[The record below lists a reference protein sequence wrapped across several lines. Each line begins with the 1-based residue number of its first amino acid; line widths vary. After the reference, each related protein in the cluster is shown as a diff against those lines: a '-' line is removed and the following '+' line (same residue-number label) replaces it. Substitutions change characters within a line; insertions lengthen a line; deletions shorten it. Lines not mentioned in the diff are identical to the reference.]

1 MFRMRS
7 ALCAAVVAGA
17 VMAAPARADN
27 FNLTMVSGHGTQ
39 LPWIRMA
46 QEFYLPEVNKRL
58 AGRHTLKFQEAYGG
72 TIVKLGGELN
82 AVRQGVADMAHV
94 YTIFEPAN
102 LPLLQVTHVTPFSV
116 ASVPVLSRV
125 MVEMNHEMKE
135 LQAQW
140 QKQNQLFLGAV
151 VADSVQLFTKKPIK
165 SIDELKGVKVGAS
178 GTLSLWASGI
188 GMVPVQGDFS
198 THYNN
203 LKTGIYDSLLAFVTG
218 SYPIKVHE
226 VAPHMN
232 KLDFGA
238 TSIGAITINLDTWK
252 RMPPEVQK
260 ALREVG
266 DEYSVR
272 LAGALTKVSSVFEAN
287 IVKEGGTVTAMP
299 KEERARWASTMPN
312 IAQDWVKRNE
322 ERGLPAGAVL
332 KTYTAKLRAAG
343 QTALRDWEKR

>member
-7 ALCAAVVAGA
+7 VLCAAVAAGA
-17 VMAAPARADN
+17 AIAAPAQADN

-39 LPWIRMA
+39 LPWIRML
-46 QEFYLPEVNKRL
+46 QEFYIPEVNKRL
-58 AGRHTLKFQEAYGG
+58 AGQHTLKFQEAYGG

-260 ALREVG
+260 VLREVG

-287 IVKEGGTVTAMP
+287 IAKEGGTVTEMP

-332 KTYTAKLRAAG
+332 KAYTAKLRAAG

>member
-1 MFRMRS
+1 MFRRISTLS
-7 ALCAAVVAGA
+7 AVIAAGLA
-17 VMAAPARADN
+17 VAAPAKAAN
-27 FNLTMVSGHGTQ
+27 FNMTMVSGHGTQ
-39 LPWIRMA
+39 LPWIRML
-46 QEFYLPEVNKRL
+46 QDFYIPEVNKRL
-58 AGRHTLKFQEAYGG
+58 DGKHTIKFQEAYSG

-82 AVRQGVADMAHV
+82 AVRQGVADIAHV

-125 MVEMNHEMKE
+125 IVEMNHEMKE

-178 GTLSLWASGI
+178 GTLSLWANGI

-203 LKTGIYDSLLAFVTG
+203 LKTGIYDSLLAFITG
-218 SYPIKVHE
+218 TYPIKVHE

-238 TSIGAITINLDTWK
+238 TSIGAVTINLDTWK

-266 DEYSVR
+266 DEYSRR
-272 LAGALTKVSSVFEAN
+272 LADTLTKLTSTFEAN
-287 IVKEGGTVTAMP
+287 MTKEGGTIAVMP
-299 KEERARWASTMPN
+299 PEERTKWANTMPN

-343 QTALRDWEKR
+343 ERPMRDWEKR

>member
-1 MFRMRS
+1 MFRMISRVC
-7 ALCAAVVAGA
+7 ALAAVAA
-17 VMAAPARADN
+17 ALAAPAHAAN
-27 FNLTMVSGHGTQ
+27 FNMTMVSGHGTQ
-39 LPWIRMA
+39 LPWIRML
-46 QEFYLPEVNKRL
+46 QDFYIPEVNKRL
-58 AGRHTLKFQEAYGG
+58 EGRHSIKFQEAYSG

-140 QKQNQLFLGAV
+140 QKQNQVFLGAV
-151 VADSVQLFTKKPIK
+151 VVDSVQLFTKKPIK

-203 LKTGIYDSLLAFVTG
+203 LKTGIYDSLLAFITG
-218 SYPIKVHE
+218 SYPIKVYE

-232 KLDFGA
+232 RLDFGA
-238 TSIGAITINLDTWK
+238 TSIGAVTINLDTWK

-260 ALREVG
+260 VLAEVG
-266 DEYSVR
+266 DEYSQR
-272 LAGALTKVSSVFEAN
+272 LAGMLTKLTATFEGN
-287 IVKEGGTVTAMP
+287 WTKEGGTITPLAS
-299 KEERARWASTMPN
+299 EERVKWASTMPN

-322 ERGLPAGAVL
+322 ERGLPAGTVL
-332 KTYTAKLRAAG
+332 KTYLSKLRSAG
-343 QTALRDWEKR
+343 QAGLRDWEKR

>member
-1 MFRMRS
+1 MFRIRS
-7 ALCAAVVAGA
+7 ALCAAAAAGA
-17 VMAAPARADN
+17 AIAVPAQADN

-39 LPWIRMA
+39 LPWIRML
-46 QEFYLPEVNKRL
+46 QEFYIPEVNKRV
-58 AGRHTLKFQEAYGG
+58 AGKHTLKFQEAYGG

-125 MVEMNHEMKE
+125 IVEMNHEMKE

-165 SIDELKGVKVGAS
+165 GIDELKGVKVGAS

-203 LKTGIYDSLLAFVTG
+203 LKTGIYDSLLAFITG

-232 KLDFGA
+232 RLDFGA
-238 TSIGAITINLDTWK
+238 TSIGAVTINLDTWK

-260 ALREVG
+260 AMREVG
-266 DEYSVR
+266 DEYSRR
-272 LAGALTKVSSVFEAN
+272 LADTLTKLTSAFEGN
-287 IVKEGGTVTAMP
+287 WTKEGGSIAAMP
-299 KEERARWASTMPN
+299 AAERVKWANSMPN

-322 ERGLPAGAVL
+322 ERGLPAGVVL
-332 KTYTAKLRAAG
+332 KAYAAKLRAAG
-343 QTALRDWEKR
+343 QSGLRDWEKR

>member
-1 MFRMRS
+1 MFRMK
-7 ALCAAVVAGA
+7 ATLAGFFAASLAA
-17 VMAAPARADN
+17 AAPAQAEN

-39 LPWIRMA
+39 LPWIRMLH
-46 QEFYLPEVNKRL
+46 EFYIPEVNKRM
-58 AGRHTLKFQEAYGG
+58 AGKHKITWQEAYSG

-82 AVRQGVADMAHV
+82 AVKQGVSDMAHV

-125 MVEMNHEMKE
+125 MVEMNHDMKE
-135 LQAQW
+135 LQSQW

-151 VADSVQLFTKKPIK
+151 VVDSVQLFTKQPING
-165 SIDELKGVKVGAS
+165 IDELKGVKVGAS

-218 SYPIKVHE
+218 TYPIKVHE
-226 VAPHMN
+226 VAPYMN

-238 TSIGAITINLDTWK
+238 TSIGAVTINLDTWK
-252 RMPPEVQK
+252 RLPPDVQK
-260 ALREVG
+260 AMREVG
-266 DEYSVR
+266 DEYSAR
-272 LAGALTKVSSVFEAN
+272 LADTLTKLTATFEGRM
-287 IVKEGGTVTAMP
+287 VKEGGKIHTLP
-299 KEERARWASTMPN
+299 ESERRKWATTMPN
-312 IAQDWVKRNE
+312 IAQDWVQRNE
-322 ERGLPAGAVL
+322 ERGLPARAVL
-332 KTYTAKLRAAG
+332 KTYTAKLHAAG

>member
-7 ALCAAVVAGA
+7 VLCAAVVAGA
-17 VMAAPARADN
+17 VMAAPAQADN

>member
-1 MFRMRS
+1 MFRRISTLS
-7 ALCAAVVAGA
+7 AVIAAGLGV
-17 VMAAPARADN
+17 AAPAKAES
-27 FNLTMVSGHGTQ
+27 FNMTMVSGHGTQ
-39 LPWIRMA
+39 LPWIRML
-46 QEFYLPEVNKRL
+46 QDFYLPEVNKRL
-58 AGRHTLKFQEAYGG
+58 GGKHTIKFQEAYSG

-82 AVRQGVADMAHV
+82 AVRQGVAEMAHV
-94 YTIFEPAN
+94 YTIFEPSN

-125 MVEMNHEMKE
+125 MVEMNNEMKE

-178 GTLSLWASGI
+178 GTLSLWANGI

-218 SYPIKVHE
+218 TYPIKVHE
-226 VAPHMN
+226 VAPYMN
-232 KLDFGA
+232 KFDFGA
-238 TSIGAITINLDTWK
+238 TSIGAVTINLDTWK

-260 ALREVG
+260 VLREVG
-266 DEYSVR
+266 DEYSRR
-272 LAGALTKVSSVFEAN
+272 LADTLTKLTSTFEAN
-287 IVKEGGTVTAMP
+287 MAKEGGTINP
-299 KEERARWASTMPN
+299 IPPGERTKWANTMPN

-322 ERGLPAGAVL
+322 DRGLPAGTVL
-332 KTYTAKLRAAG
+332 KTYVSKLRAAG
-343 QTALRDWEKR
+343 QTGLRDWEKR

>member
-7 ALCAAVVAGA
+7 ALCAAVAAGA
-17 VMAAPARADN
+17 AIAAPAQADN

-39 LPWIRMA
+39 LPWIRML
-46 QEFYLPEVNKRL
+46 QDFYIPEVNKRL
-58 AGRHTLKFQEAYGG
+58 AGKHTLKFQEAYGG

-151 VADSVQLFTKKPIK
+151 VVDSVQLFTKKPIR

-260 ALREVG
+260 VLREVG

-272 LAGALTKVSSVFEAN
+272 LAGALTKATSVFEAN
-287 IVKEGGTVTAMP
+287 IAKEGGTVTAMP
-299 KEERARWASTMPN
+299 KEERAKWASTMPN

-322 ERGLPAGAVL
+322 ERGVPAGAVL

-343 QTALRDWEKR
+343 QSALRDWEKR

>member
-1 MFRMRS
+1 MFRMTRM
-7 ALCAAVVAGA
+7 LCA
-17 VMAAPARADN
+17 VMAAGVAVAAPVRAEN
-27 FNLTMVSGHGTQ
+27 FNMTVVSGHGTQ
-39 LPWIRMA
+39 LPWIRML

-58 AGRHTLKFQEAYGG
+58 AGKHAIKFQEAYSG
-72 TIVKLGGELN
+72 TVVKLGGELN
-82 AVRQGVADMAHV
+82 AVRQGVAEMAHV

-125 MVEMNHEMKE
+125 IVEMNHEMKE

-140 QKQNQLFLGAV
+140 QKQNQMFLGAV
-151 VADSVQLFTKKPIK
+151 VNDSVQLFTKKPVN
-165 SIDELKGVKVGAS
+165 SLDDLKGVKVGAS

-203 LKTGIYDSLLAFVTG
+203 LKTGIYDALIAFITG

-232 KLDFGA
+232 RVDFGA

-252 RMPPEVQK
+252 RLPPDVQK
-260 ALREVG
+260 VMREVG
-266 DEYSVR
+266 DEYSRR
-272 LAGALTKVSSVFEAN
+272 LAETLTKLTSTFEAN
-287 IVKEGGTVTAMP
+287 WTKEGGTIAAMP
-299 KEERARWASTMPN
+299 QAERIKWASTMPN

-322 ERGLPAGAVL
+322 ERGLPAGTVL

-343 QTALRDWEKR
+343 EKGLRDWEKR

>member
-7 ALCAAVVAGA
+7 ALCAAVAAGA
-17 VMAAPARADN
+17 AIAGPAQADS

-58 AGRHTLKFQEAYGG
+58 GGKHTLKFQEAYGG

-151 VADSVQLFTKKPIK
+151 VADSVQLFTKKPIR
-165 SIDELKGVKVGAS
+165 SIDELKGMKVGAS

-272 LAGALTKVSSVFEAN
+272 LAGALTKVTSVFEAN
-287 IVKEGGTVTAMP
+287 IVKEGGTVTTMP
-299 KEERARWASTMPN
+299 KEERAKWASTMPN

-343 QTALRDWEKR
+343 QTGLRDWEKR

>member
-1 MFRMRS
+1 MFRT
-7 ALCAAVVAGA
+7 LCAVLAAVLVVA
-17 VMAAPARADN
+17 VPARADN

-39 LPWIRMA
+39 LPWIRML
-46 QEFYLPEVNKRL
+46 QEFYIPEVNKRL
-58 AGRHTLKFQEAYGG
+58 AGKHTLKFQEAYGG

-125 MVEMNHEMKE
+125 MVEMNHDMKE

-151 VADSVQLFTKKPIK
+151 VVDSVQLFTKKPIK
-165 SIDELKGVKVGAS
+165 GLDELKGVKVGAS

-203 LKTGIYDSLLAFVTG
+203 LKTGIYDSLLAFITG

-232 KLDFGA
+232 KFDFGA

-252 RMPPEVQK
+252 RMPPEVQGV
-260 ALREVG
+260 LREVG
-266 DEYSVR
+266 DEYSRR
-272 LAGALTKVSSVFEAN
+272 LADTLTKLTSAFEAN
-287 IVKEGGTVTAMP
+287 WTKEGGSIAPMP
-299 KEERARWASTMPN
+299 AAERAKWASTMPN

-322 ERGLPAGAVL
+322 ERGVPAGTVL

-343 QTALRDWEKR
+343 QTPLRDWEKN

>member
-7 ALCAAVVAGA
+7 VLCAAVVAGA

>member
-7 ALCAAVVAGA
+7 ALCVAAAAGA
-17 VMAAPARADN
+17 VMAVPAQADN

-39 LPWIRMA
+39 LPWIRML
-46 QEFYLPEVNKRL
+46 QDFYIPEVNKRL
-58 AGRHTLKFQEAYGG
+58 AGKHTIKFQEAYGG

-266 DEYSVR
+266 DEYSQR
-272 LAGALTKVSSVFEAN
+272 LAGTLTKVTSVFEAN
-287 IVKEGGTVTAMP
+287 IAKEGGTVTQMP
-299 KEERARWASTMPN
+299 KEERAKWASTMPN

-343 QTALRDWEKR
+343 QAGLRDWEKR

>member
-1 MFRMRS
+1 MRS
-7 ALCAAVVAGA
+7 ALCAAVAA
-17 VMAAPARADN
+17 LAAIAAPAQADN

-58 AGRHTLKFQEAYGG
+58 GGRHTLKFQEAYGG

-165 SIDELKGVKVGAS
+165 TIDELKGLKVGAS

-226 VAPHMN
+226 VAPHMH

-332 KTYTAKLRAAG
+332 KAYTAKLRAAG